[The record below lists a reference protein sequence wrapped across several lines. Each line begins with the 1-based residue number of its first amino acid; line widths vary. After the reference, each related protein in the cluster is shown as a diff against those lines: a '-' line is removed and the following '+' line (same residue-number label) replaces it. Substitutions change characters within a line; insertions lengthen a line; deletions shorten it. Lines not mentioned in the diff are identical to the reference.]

1 MCREEGGV
9 AERSKALVLKTS
21 VSSRNQGF
29 ESLPLRQSGFLEKY
43 PRGRRGSPAKGVGWL
58 TPARG
63 FKSLFL
69 RHFCGAKWCNGSTA
83 DSDSV
88 SLGSSPSF
96 AASAILEGFVAKRA
110 LERIVEAEEAAKK
123 LETRAKNDIKSS
135 FAELEEFIE
144 KMKEESYKKVADFT
158 EERQAL
164 SVQNRTIRLAKVD
177 EDLSLAFSELKKIA
191 DEKASEAVKMIVG
204 KICE

>member
-1 MCREEGGV
+1 MD
-9 AERSKALVLKTS
+9 
-21 VSSRNQGF
+21 
-29 ESLPLRQSGFLEKY
+29 FLEKY

-96 AASAILEGFVAKRA
+96 AASIVLEEHVAKRA

-123 LETRAKNDIKSS
+123 LEIRAKNDIKSS
-135 FAELEEFIE
+135 FAELEASIE
-144 KMKEESYKKVADFT
+144 RMKEESYKKVENFV
-158 EERQAL
+158 EERQVF
-164 SVQNRTIRLAKVD
+164 SIRNRTVRLAKVD
-177 EDLSLAFSELKKIA
+177 EDLSLAVADLKKA
-191 DEKASEAVKMIVG
+191 ANEKEVEAVNFIV
-204 KICE
+204 KRICE